1 MPSTMENL
9 STINSFIRTVLA
21 TVLLGAVGVAS
32 WFGYTVFNQNE
43 IAARK
48 SAEELRA
55 ANEQLEVT
63 KRNLDAAAAEIVV
76 KDGTIKEQVVKIDA
90 LNKDVERLE
99 TTLALIKVDYR
110 LARLTVINQETDQ
123 GTGQIYSLVEFTEV
137 NDEGDPI
144 DTPREFRIPG
154 EQVYIDNWIVK
165 FDDKYIEHADLERGT
180 SLILFHRI
188 FGDKQQPADGFPL
201 DEVGTRPKA
210 YARGGKMTDLE
221 KKIWG
226 DFWNIAN
233 NKQLAEDLGIRA
245 AHGLATSIKL
255 QKGASYLITMRAGG
269 DLSVIPEKKPEAPA
283 AR

>member
-1 MPSTMENL
+1 MENL

-21 TVLLGAVGVAS
+21 TVVLGAVGVAS
-32 WFGYTVFNQNE
+32 WFGYNTYNKSE
-43 IAARK
+43 IAV
-48 SAEELRA
+48 ENLRV
-55 ANEQLEVT
+55 ANEQLEAT
-63 KRNLDAAAAEIVV
+63 KKNLDAATAEIAL
-76 KDGTIKEQVVKIDA
+76 KDGTIKEQVVKIDV

-110 LARLTVINQETDQ
+110 LARLSVIDQGTDQ
-123 GTGQIYSLVEFTEV
+123 GTGQAFSLVEFTEV
-137 NDEGDPI
+137 NDEGAPI
-144 DTPREFRIPG
+144 DTPREFRLPG
-154 EQVYIDNWIVK
+154 DQVYIDNWIVK
-165 FDDKYIEHADLERGT
+165 FDDKYVEQADLERGT

-188 FGDKQQPADGFPL
+188 FGDRQQPADGFPL

-210 YARGGKMTDLE
+210 YARGGKMTELE

-233 NKQLAEDLGIRA
+233 NKQLADELGIRA

-269 DLSVIPEKKPEAPA
+269 DISITPEKKPEPPA
-283 AR
+283 VR

>member
-21 TVLLGAVGVAS
+21 TVVLAAAGVAG
-32 WFGYTVFNQNE
+32 WFGYTTFNKSE
-43 IAARK
+43 IAAK
-48 SAEELRA
+48 QLLQ
-55 ANEQLEVT
+55 ANEQLEAT
-63 KRNLDAAAAEIVV
+63 KKGLDAAKAELVV
-76 KDGTIKEQVVKIDA
+76 KDGTIKEQVVKIDT

-110 LARLTVINQETDQ
+110 LARLTVLDQ
-123 GTGQIYSLVEFTEV
+123 GVDQSSGQTFSLVEFVEV
-137 NDEGDPI
+137 DDKGKPI

-154 EQVYIDNWIVK
+154 EQVYVDNWIVK
-165 FDDKYIEHADLERGT
+165 FDDKYIERADLERGT

-201 DEVGTRPKA
+201 DEVGTRPQA
-210 YARGGKMTDLE
+210 YARGSQMTDLE

-245 AHGLATSIKL
+245 AHGLALSIKL

-269 DLSVIPEKKPEAPA
+269 DLSFIVEKKPETPV